1 MKAKRLLA
9 LLPLFLAI
17 PALSGCGDDGKVH
30 VTFWHT
36 MGKELQANPLGY
48 IIKEFEAANPGIV
61 IDHTQKGGYDDIY
74 ENISQAIPAGTT
86 PIMAYCYPDHVAD
99 YNTSKACIDLTQY
112 INDPEL
118 GFSEED
124 GEIAD
129 FIDAYWREGQE
140 YLDEGIYS
148 VPHCKSTE
156 MVFYNKD
163 VFTAKGWTIPETWED
178 LYDLLKVIKA
188 DSDYATKEGF
198 VPFGYDSD
206 ANFFITLCEQYGIPY
221 THLDKENNIG
231 SADFNNAAAKN
242 MVKELQ
248 KWYDEGLLKTQGTS
262 GGAYTSTQF
271 TEGNLLITVGSTG
284 GTKYNF
290 SENFETAVAPM
301 PHPSTDTE
309 KRFDFFKDTNVTP
322 LEGANND
329 HIIMQGPSICFF
341 KKGTQE
347 QKVAAWKFYKYL
359 VKTMNSAAWCVESGY
374 SPVRKSSFESDK
386 LISYLEDESQVGKYS
401 LIQKT
406 AGAYESLTNRYY
418 VSPAFPGS
426 TTCRAEVDGIL
437 SNVFMGTKDLNKAFA
452 DAIAKAEFAI
462 Q

>member
-9 LLPLFLAI
+9 LLPLVLTI
-17 PALSGCGDDGKVH
+17 PAMSGCGDDGKIH

-48 IIKEFEAANPGIV
+48 IIKEFEAANPDIK

-74 ENISQAIPAGTT
+74 DNISQAIPAGTT
-86 PIMAYCYPDHVAD
+86 PTMAYCYPDHVAD

-124 GEIAD
+124 GLVSD
-129 FIDAYWREGQE
+129 FIDAYWKEGQE

-156 MVFYNKD
+156 MIFYNKT
-163 VFTAKGWTIPETWED
+163 VFNAKGWTIPETWEE
-178 LYDLLKVIKA
+178 LEVLLKTIKA
-188 DSDYATKEGF
+188 DPEYATKEDF

-206 ANFFITLCEQYGIPY
+206 ANMFITLCEQYGIPY
-221 THLDKENNIG
+221 TSLDKDNNIG
-231 SADFNNAAAKN
+231 SADFNNAAAKK
-242 MVKELQ
+242 MVTKLTE
-248 KWYDEGLLKTQGTS
+248 WYNSGLLKTQGTS
-262 GGAYTSTQF
+262 GGAYTSNQF
-271 TEGNLLITVGSTG
+271 LEGKLLITVGSTG

-290 SENFETAVAPM
+290 SENFETGIALM
-301 PHPSTDTE
+301 PRPHADAT
-309 KRFDFFKDTNVTP
+309 KRFDFFTDTNVTP

-329 HIIMQGPSICFF
+329 HIIMQGPSVCFF

-347 QKVAAWKFYKYL
+347 QKVAAWKFYKFL
-359 VKTMNSAAWCVESGY
+359 VKTMYSAAWCVESGY
-374 SPVRKSSFESDK
+374 SPVRKSSFESEQM
-386 LISYLEDESQVGKYS
+386 LNYLDDPNQTGKYS

-406 AGAYESLTNRYY
+406 AGAYKDLTERYY

-426 TTCRAEVDGIL
+426 TTCRTEVGGIL
-437 SNVFMGTKDLNKAFA
+437 SNVFMGTKDLTQAFA
-452 DAIAKAEFAI
+452 DAQARAAFAI

>member
-1 MKAKRLLA
+1 MKLKKLLV
-9 LLPLFLAI
+9 LLPLFLTI
-17 PALSGCGDDGKVH
+17 PAISGCGDDGKIH
-30 VTFWHT
+30 ITFWHT
-36 MGKELQANPLGY
+36 MGKELQANPLDY
-48 IIKEFEAANPGIV
+48 IIKEFEAANPGIK

-86 PIMAYCYPDHVAD
+86 PTMAYCYPDHVAD
-99 YNTSKACIDLTQY
+99 YNTSKACLDLTQF

-124 GEIAD
+124 GPISD
-129 FIDAYWREGQE
+129 IISAYWQEGQE
-140 YLDEGIYS
+140 YLDDGIYS

-156 MVFYNKD
+156 MIFYNKD
-163 VFTAKGWTIPETWED
+163 VFTAKGWTIPGTWEE
-178 LYDLLKVIKA
+178 LEELFETIKN
-188 DSDYATKEGF
+188 DPDYAGKEDF

-206 ANFFITLCEQYGIPY
+206 ANFFITMCEQYGIPY
-221 THLDKENNIG
+221 THLDKANNRG
-231 SADFNNAAAKN
+231 SADFNNLAAKK
-242 MVKELQ
+242 MVTKLQ
-248 KWYDEGLLKTQGTS
+248 EWYNKGYLKTQGTS

-271 TEGNLLITVGSTG
+271 SEGKLLITVGSTG
-284 GTKYNF
+284 GTKYNYN
-290 SENFETAVAPM
+290 ENFETAVAQM
-301 PHPSTDTE
+301 PHPSEDAS
-309 KRFDFFKDTNVTP
+309 KRFDFFTGTDVTP
-322 LEGANND
+322 LEGANNN

-359 VKTMNSAAWCVESGY
+359 IKTMNSAAWSVESGY
-374 SPVRKSSFESDK
+374 SSVRKSSFECDK
-386 LISYLEDESQVGKYS
+386 MVNYLADENQVGKYS

-406 AGAYESLTNRYY
+406 LSVYTELSERYF

-426 TTCRAEVDGIL
+426 TTCRSEVDGIL

-452 DAIAKAEFAI
+452 DAQAKAVFAI